1 MATGKFS
8 RSITAINTL
17 LDELEA
23 ARGGYGTLSDA
34 ISAKANETDLNALV
48 AYTYAFA
55 KISEI
60 YKYNSTNKVAF
71 TLEADYTGEETSD
84 IGVLA
89 WRGADYKNLLTH
101 DLKAQDSTIAE
112 LAGRTSGEPVVISD
126 NAGGIYIRPY
136 IKIGNRYKYGD
147 QIFTTYST
155 AFDPPET
162 VQMMRGADTD
172 DNIALGMK
180 KSEVIRDA
188 AE

>member
-8 RSITAINTL
+8 RAITAINTL

-34 ISAKANETDLNALV
+34 ISAKANETDLNALI

-55 KISEI
+55 KISAY
-60 YKYNSTNKVAF
+60 YKYNSSNKVAF

-84 IGVLA
+84 IGVLV

-101 DLKAQDSTIAE
+101 DLKAQDSTIVE
-112 LAGRTSGEPVVISD
+112 LAGRTSGEPAVISD

-147 QIFTTYST
+147 QISTTYSD
-155 AFDPPET
+155 AFDPPEL
-162 VQMMRGADTD
+162 QMMRGADTD
-172 DNIALGMK
+172 DDIALGMK